1 MLRNIPVGNHA
12 ILCGPA
18 IIAVAALISD
28 LKTRKIPNILTFSGI
43 AGGLAFH
50 MLNSGIE
57 KGAIFSLKGA
67 IVGGLLFL
75 LPFLLGGAGGG
86 DVKLLAALGAWL
98 GTRGIINLFLYSAII
113 GALISLAL
121 MIKNN
126 SFHLL
131 KNVWNDIVVFF

>member
-1 MLRNIPVGNHA
+1 M
-12 ILCGPA
+12 
-18 IIAVAALISD
+18 
-28 LKTRKIPNILTFSGI
+28 
-43 AGGLAFH
+43 
-50 MLNSGIE
+50 
-57 KGAIFSLKGA
+57 
-67 IVGGLLFL
+67 VGGLLFL

-86 DVKLLAALGAWL
+86 DLKLLAALGAWL